1 MVEINQLTGQ
11 IVDSA
16 MRVHSQLGPG
26 LLESAYEACLAHELQ
41 KRGVRT
47 LRQLPLPVEY
57 DGLRIDAGYR
67 IDLLVEDAVIV
78 ELKAVEA
85 INPVHRAQLLSYLRL
100 SRKRVGLLLNFNV
113 RRLRDGIERF
123 VND

>member
-1 MVEINQLTGQ
+1 VVEINQLTGQ

-47 LRQLPLPVEY
+47 FANCHSQWSTTASGSMQAI
-57 DGLRIDAGYR
+57 GLTSWS
-67 IDLLVEDAVIV
+67 
-78 ELKAVEA
+78 KM
-85 INPVHRAQLLSYLRL
+85 LS
-100 SRKRVGLLLNFNV
+100 SWS
-113 RRLRDGIERF
+113 
-123 VND
+123 

>member
-1 MVEINQLTGQ
+1 VVEINQLTGQ